1 MLMSRATRANVK
13 RRMGVLFIERKYR
26 TRYEVTE
33 SGEEVAKRIPY
44 DEKKLLTAPV
54 IQSALGAQFQI
65 TGLDNPG
72 EASELALMLRAGAL
86 AAPIT
91 FVEERTVGPSLG
103 AENIRLGTKSVQVG
117 LALVVVF
124 MMLYYRV
131 FGVAAVLALSAN
143 LVLLVAIMSFLG
155 ATLTLPGIAGIVL
168 TVGMAVDA
176 NVLIFAR
183 IREEVRG
190 GAPPQTAIGQGFD
203 RAVVTILD
211 ANITTLIVAIILYA
225 IGTGP
230 VKGLCGHAVRGDYH
244 LDVVVHYRNEST
256 DQFILRRS
264 KSAGAVNWGRRR
276 YQGRA
281 AGGGGM
287 NPIPFMKWRWVAIAL
302 SGLAIVT
309 AVASL
314 SFQQLNWGLDFTGG
328 TLIEVAYSDSADL
341 SSIRSVLAE
350 EGYEGA
356 VVVSFGTDRDVL
368 VRLPDGYSD
377 EQGALMVDKLRN
389 STDMAIELRRIEF
402 VGPQVGDELR
412 DDGGIAM
419 LTALGLVM
427 LYVAFRF
434 QIKFALGAV
443 FALAHDVI
451 VTLGFFSL
459 TGLEFDLTVL
469 AALLAVVGYS
479 LNDTIVVSDRIREN
493 LRKIRRAEAIDVINI
508 SLTETL
514 GRTLVTS
521 LTTLLVLAALA
532 FIRRRND
539 FWLRGSAASGCDRGN
554 LLFDVRGLHH
564 LTAAR
569 CEQRGCHGARARG
582 SGPGGHAALSLS
594 LGRLLGGCFR
604 LRLTILTRGSSN
616 DASACCYRTPHCRS
630 HTSAPRLTNPS
641 SIRRPR
647 GSAAPPRR
655 YPIR

>member
-1 MLMSRATRANVK
+1 
-13 RRMGVLFIERKYR
+13 
-26 TRYEVTE
+26 
-33 SGEEVAKRIPY
+33 
-44 DEKKLLTAPV
+44 
-54 IQSALGAQFQI
+54 
-65 TGLDNPG
+65 
-72 EASELALMLRAGAL
+72 
-86 AAPIT
+86 
-91 FVEERTVGPSLG
+91 
-103 AENIRLGTKSVQVG
+103 
-117 LALVVVF
+117 
-124 MMLYYRV
+124 
-131 FGVAAVLALSAN
+131 
-143 LVLLVAIMSFLG
+143 
-155 ATLTLPGIAGIVL
+155 
-168 TVGMAVDA
+168 
-176 NVLIFAR
+176 
-183 IREEVRG
+183 
-190 GAPPQTAIGQGFD
+190 
-203 RAVVTILD
+203 
-211 ANITTLIVAIILYA
+211 
-225 IGTGP
+225 
-230 VKGLCGHAVRGDYH
+230 
-244 LDVVVHYRNEST
+244 
-256 DQFILRRS
+256 
-264 KSAGAVNWGRRR
+264 
-276 YQGRA
+276 
-281 AGGGGM
+281 M

-314 SFQQLNWGLDFTGG
+314 SLPQLNWGLDFTGG

-377 EQGALMVDKLRN
+377 EQGALMVDKLR
-389 STDMAIELRRIEF
+389 SSSDMAIELRRIEF

-532 FIRRRND
+532 LFGGEMI
-539 FWLRGSAASGCDRGN
+539 FGFAVALLVGVTVGTYSSMYVASTT
-554 LLFDVRGLHH
+554 LLQLGVSKEDVMVPER
-564 LTAAR
+564 
-569 CEQRGCHGARARG
+569 EGADQEG
-582 SGPGGHAALSLS
+582 MLP
-594 LGRLLGGCFR
+594 
-604 LRLTILTRGSSN
+604 
-616 DASACCYRTPHCRS
+616 
-630 HTSAPRLTNPS
+630 
-641 SIRRPR
+641 
-647 GSAAPPRR
+647 
-655 YPIR
+655 

>member
-1 MLMSRATRANVK
+1 
-13 RRMGVLFIERKYR
+13 
-26 TRYEVTE
+26 
-33 SGEEVAKRIPY
+33 
-44 DEKKLLTAPV
+44 
-54 IQSALGAQFQI
+54 
-65 TGLDNPG
+65 
-72 EASELALMLRAGAL
+72 
-86 AAPIT
+86 
-91 FVEERTVGPSLG
+91 
-103 AENIRLGTKSVQVG
+103 
-117 LALVVVF
+117 
-124 MMLYYRV
+124 
-131 FGVAAVLALSAN
+131 
-143 LVLLVAIMSFLG
+143 
-155 ATLTLPGIAGIVL
+155 
-168 TVGMAVDA
+168 
-176 NVLIFAR
+176 
-183 IREEVRG
+183 
-190 GAPPQTAIGQGFD
+190 
-203 RAVVTILD
+203 
-211 ANITTLIVAIILYA
+211 
-225 IGTGP
+225 
-230 VKGLCGHAVRGDYH
+230 
-244 LDVVVHYRNEST
+244 
-256 DQFILRRS
+256 
-264 KSAGAVNWGRRR
+264 
-276 YQGRA
+276 
-281 AGGGGM
+281 M

-314 SFQQLNWGLDFTGG
+314 SLQQLNWGLDFTGG

-377 EQGALMVDKLRN
+377 EQGALMVDKLRS

-493 LRKIRRAEAIDVINI
+493 LRKVRRAEAIDVINI

-532 FIRRRND
+532 LFGGEMI
-539 FWLRGSAASGCDRGN
+539 FGFAVALLVGVTVGTYSSMYVASTT
-554 LLFDVRGLHH
+554 LLQLGVSKEDVMVPER
-564 LTAAR
+564 
-569 CEQRGCHGARARG
+569 EGADQEG
-582 SGPGGHAALSLS
+582 MLP
-594 LGRLLGGCFR
+594 
-604 LRLTILTRGSSN
+604 
-616 DASACCYRTPHCRS
+616 
-630 HTSAPRLTNPS
+630 
-641 SIRRPR
+641 
-647 GSAAPPRR
+647 
-655 YPIR
+655 